1 MFLVSLLVIYVLVRI
16 AFGAVAAV
24 VITMFAAPLG
34 LIVQMWKRKTHW
46 PKALRVI
53 LTAVVVPLCLVLIA
67 AGFSVAMERKNEA
80 TINTA
85 AIRETSHYDA
95 EKDSSSMNGSPSGM
109 FDKVVEKP
117 MESTSDAVGKLLSTE
132 TESPAPAVALTP
144 TPTPTPFPEL
154 TATPVRT
161 VPSQDTIRGME
172 NA

>member
-34 LIVQMWKRKTHW
+34 LIVQMWKRKPHW
-46 PKALRVI
+46 PKALRVV
-53 LTAVVVPLCLVLIA
+53 LTAVVVPLCLVLTA

-80 TINTA
+80 AINTA
-85 AIRETSHYDA
+85 AIRETSYDDA
-95 EKDSSSMNGSPSGM
+95 AKDSSSMNGNPSGTV
-109 FDKVVEKP
+109 DKVVEKTP
-117 MESTSDAVGKLLSTE
+117 ESTADTAWNLPSAE
-132 TESPAPAVALTP
+132 TESPAPTVTLTP

-154 TATPVRT
+154 TATPIPT

>member
-53 LTAVVVPLCLVLIA
+53 LTAVVVPVCLVLTA
-67 AGFSVAMERKNEA
+67 AGFSVAMERKNESA
-80 TINTA
+80 INTV
-85 AIRETSHYDA
+85 AIRETSYYDA
-95 EKDSSSMNGSPSGM
+95 KDSSSINGSPSGTV
-109 FDKVVEKP
+109 DKVVEKTP
-117 MESTSDAVGKLLSTE
+117 ESTADTAWNLTSAE
-132 TESPAPAVALTP
+132 TESPAPTVTLTP

-154 TATPVRT
+154 TATPVPT